1 MSPNKLNELYHQN
14 VNLAYSYIHKNDIYL
29 DGYDQ
34 EDLYQEALLALW
46 KACLN
51 YDPNRGVKFST
62 FATSCIKNHFV
73 DLIRKNTK
81 RIKTIS
87 LTLPEDF
94 C

>member
-1 MSPNKLNELYHQN
+1 MSPNELFEQN

-34 EDLYQEALLALW
+34 EDLFQEALAALW

-51 YDPNRGVKFST
+51 FDPSRGVKFST
-62 FATSCIKNHFV
+62 FATSCIKNHFS

-81 RIKTIS
+81 IIKAIS
-87 LTLPEDF
+87 LDTLPEDL